1 MGPFSLQKNLGEGR
15 VVQKFK
21 SQSYTTGG
29 EQIGNS
35 GIFMTLQSLLTF
47 CINYR

>member
-21 SQSYTTGG
+21 SQSNKTGG
-29 EQIGNS
+29 EIV
-35 GIFMTLQSLLTF
+35 MTLQSLLTF
-47 CINYR
+47 YINYR